1 MARPDTSR
9 YQTFG
14 DITGRL
20 DDIVAQVRDKDVSL
34 ERSLDLFDEAIAL
47 GSKAVDL
54 VDATDFSPEEE
65 AKLDEAQAKDAD
77 AAESPEDFS
86 RARLPGSLRIFFVII
101 LTLVRFSGCLCGILC
116 FFCSIFFVFRV
127 F

>member
-1 MARPDTSR
+1 MARVDTSR

-20 DDIVAQVRDKDVSL
+20 DDIVTQVRDKDVSL

-65 AKLDEAQAKDAD
+65 AKLEADASGKDAD
-77 AAESPEDFS
+77 EKNPGPGKADSGAKPDAPAGGAE
-86 RARLPGSLRIFFVII
+86 
-101 LTLVRFSGCLCGILC
+101 
-116 FFCSIFFVFRV
+116 
-127 F
+127 

>member
-1 MARPDTSR
+1 MARRVDVSA

-14 DITGRL
+14 DITERL

-47 GSKAVDL
+47 GSKAVSL

-65 AKLDEAQAKDAD
+65 ARLSDEPAPEGDDAQAEKDA
-77 AAESPEDFS
+77 AADTGAAPAEPSEE
-86 RARLPGSLRIFFVII
+86 
-101 LTLVRFSGCLCGILC
+101 
-116 FFCSIFFVFRV
+116 
-127 F
+127 

>member
-54 VDATDFSPEEE
+54 VDATDFSPEEKAMLADDGTPGE
-65 AKLDEAQAKDAD
+65 KGAAAPETASAPKEDAPANAKDA
-77 AAESPEDFS
+77 AEGGNAS
-86 RARLPGSLRIFFVII
+86 
-101 LTLVRFSGCLCGILC
+101 
-116 FFCSIFFVFRV
+116 
-127 F
+127 

>member
-1 MARPDTSR
+1 MARVDVSQ

-47 GSKAVDL
+47 GSKAVSL

-65 AKLDEAQAKDAD
+65 ARLAEDPQAED
-77 AAESPEDFS
+77 AAEKGDAEKGDEAPADAPDQAGPAGDG
-86 RARLPGSLRIFFVII
+86 R
-101 LTLVRFSGCLCGILC
+101 
-116 FFCSIFFVFRV
+116 
-127 F
+127 

>member
-34 ERSLDLFDEAIAL
+34 ERSLDLFDEAVAL

-77 AAESPEDFS
+77 AAESPEADGPQ
-86 RARLPGSLRIFFVII
+86 AGGE
-101 LTLVRFSGCLCGILC
+101 TGGAE
-116 FFCSIFFVFRV
+116 
-127 F
+127 

>member
-1 MARPDTSR
+1 MARVDVSR

-14 DITGRL
+14 EITERL

-47 GSKAVDL
+47 GSKAVGL

-65 AKLDEAQAKDAD
+65 ARLAEEPSGDAPAPETGEGD
-77 AAESPEDFS
+77 AADGAAGDDAPAEDEPAGDG
-86 RARLPGSLRIFFVII
+86 R
-101 LTLVRFSGCLCGILC
+101 
-116 FFCSIFFVFRV
+116 
-127 F
+127 